1 MAYSTSISPGAAPL
15 LWSSVQEAF
24 DEINQNFT
32 ELQLF
37 FNDSTI
43 TPIDLTN
50 LHTDLSPAYS
60 QQYSLGEI
68 TKQWKSVYLAEYT
81 TIPGN
86 EINGVWLGSAHI
98 KGIGYTVDLPINST
112 VDGELIID
120 PSKTFFSS
128 IQVDNSNSVEA
139 AAFNSTLNINS
150 GTSIQIVVDS
160 SAESIEINNTGV
172 TQLSGTAG
180 QIGVSG
186 LTGNIT
192 LTNLGVLNLSNGS
205 TLPAGRPAGLGIATS
220 GSTGNITLTN
230 TGVIGI
236 IQGPGITVSADTA
249 TGQVQISNAAPAQVA
264 YRTIHIVGDSIA
276 NDLVADSTSDTLN
289 IDPGYGI
296 ILSANGAIDPANDI
310 ITISVNPRIDIIGSV
325 YADDSTRLVDGV
337 DGKIVGDVD
346 TNFLT
351 ADIIYFGSTNQGVLK
366 IDSSTDV
373 VLQNFVSGGL
383 FEIKTKLGIVDQT
396 AISINPNTQLIT
408 INGYNISANFIE
420 ADIAGSVFADNSTLL
435 VNGIDGKLVGPI
447 DSSDGINSIIMDP
460 VSGLSIVSTSLIDIQ
475 GAAGAQIGIGAG
487 TSGDIYLGSGSNQ
500 IIVNGVLMAPT
511 IDTADSSAIQVIP
524 SVNLN
529 SDLTVGGDIIP
540 NIDLGG
546 NLGSPTNQWKSLYV
560 SSSTIFIG
568 GVPVTVDG
576 GQLRVNGSPVVG
588 GSEPVTWNDV
598 TDKPTFA
605 TVATSGAYGD
615 LSGTPTLAA
624 VATSGDYLDLSNQP
638 SIPSLGNITFVSTT
652 IDSSDSSGIVFT
664 PAVTFNSDI
673 TVENELI
680 VNNGATV
687 SGTLNVAALN
697 VTGTITSQGSGTP
710 ELFADNE
717 ILLTAGTRVIVSSS
731 PFKISSYTTAGRDGL
746 SPMIGDMIYNTSLN
760 EFQGYTGSA
769 WKRFNVDL
777 SAVATSGDYLDLS
790 NTPTIPDIGDIS
802 FVGTAIDS
810 GDSSSISFVPAVVFN
825 SDVTVENELF
835 VNNNITANN
844 FVGNVTGA
852 IIPRSVNA
860 SATTGAIT
868 PNSDITDIYVA
879 ENLTD
884 NITINTPS
892 GTPVNGQKLLIR
904 LKDNGTGRLITWTST
919 SGAFRAIGVLL
930 PTTTVASKTTYVGC
944 VYNSTDSF
952 WDVIATVTQA

>member
-24 DEINQNFT
+24 DKINQNFT

-60 QQYSLGEI
+60 QQFSLGEI

-81 TIPGN
+81 TVPGN

-98 KGIGYTVDLPINST
+98 KGIGYTVDLPTNST

-139 AAFNSTLNINS
+139 ADFNSTLNINS

-160 SAESIEINNTGV
+160 SAKNIEINNTGV
-172 TQLSGTAG
+172 TQLNGTAG

-186 LTGNIT
+186 STGNIT

-205 TLPAGRPAGLGIATS
+205 TLPAGRPAGLGIAAS

-236 IQGPGITVSADTA
+236 IQGPGITVSADAA
-249 TGQVQISNAAPAQVA
+249 TGQVQISNAAPAQLA
-264 YRTIHIVGDSIA
+264 YRTIHIVGDSIS

-296 ILSANGAIDPANDI
+296 VLSANGSTDPANDI

-351 ADIIYFGSTNQGVLK
+351 ADIIYFGNTNQGVLK

-383 FEIKTKLGIVDQT
+383 FEIKTKLGIVEQT

-408 INGYNISANFIE
+408 IDGYNISANFIE
-420 ADIAGSVFADNSTLL
+420 ADISGSVFADNSTLL

-447 DSSDGINSIIMDP
+447 ESNDGINSIIMDT
-460 VSGLSIVSTSLIDIQ
+460 VSGLAIVSTSLVDIQ
-475 GAAGAQIGIGAG
+475 GAASAQIGIGGG
-487 TSGDIYLGSGSNQ
+487 TSGDVTIGNGSNQ

-546 NLGSPTNQWKSLYV
+546 NLGSPTNQWRSLYV
-560 SSSTIFIG
+560 SGSTIFIG
-568 GVPVTVDG
+568 GVPVSVEG
-576 GQLRVNGSPVVG
+576 GQLTVG
-588 GSEPVTWNDV
+588 GSTVIGGGGPVTWNDV
-598 TDKPTFA
+598 TGKPIFA
-605 TVATSGAYGD
+605 TVATSGAYTDLSGIPTLATVATSGSYGD
-615 LSGTPTLAA
+615 LSGA
-624 VATSGDYLDLSNQP
+624 P
-638 SIPSLGNITFVSTT
+638 SIPSIGSITFAGTV
-652 IDSSDSSGIVFT
+652 IDSGDSSAISFT
-664 PAVTFNSDI
+664 PSAIFNSDV

-687 SGTLNVAALN
+687 SGTLNVATLN

-710 ELFADNE
+710 ELFSDNE
-717 ILLTAGTRVIVSSS
+717 ILLTAGTRVEVSSS
-731 PFKISSYTTAGRDGL
+731 PFKMASFTTGERDVL
-746 SPMIGDMIYNTSLN
+746 LPINGDVIYNSTTN
-760 EFQGYTGSA
+760 KFQGYAGGT
-769 WKRFNVDL
+769 WVDL
-777 SAVATSGDYLDLS
+777 H
-790 NTPTIPDIGDIS
+790 
-802 FVGTAIDS
+802 
-810 GDSSSISFVPAVVFN
+810 
-825 SDVTVENELF
+825 
-835 VNNNITANN
+835 
-844 FVGNVTGA
+844 
-852 IIPRSVNA
+852 
-860 SATTGAIT
+860 
-868 PNSDITDIYVA
+868 
-879 ENLTD
+879 
-884 NITINTPS
+884 
-892 GTPVNGQKLLIR
+892 
-904 LKDNGTGRLITWTST
+904 
-919 SGAFRAIGVLL
+919 
-930 PTTTVASKTTYVGC
+930 
-944 VYNSTDSF
+944 
-952 WDVIATVTQA
+952 